1 MDGRVGNS
9 AEKNS
14 RPRLLHYQAR
24 TSWHCEWSL
33 PSTLLYF
40 SLCWNE
46 LRLMIKTK
54 SQWWS
59 RWSITSVYQ
68 FFLTRCTALSW
79 TPVSSPA
86 TSPRELQ
93 FRFVKKRLEVS
104 AILWNF
110 IIYVFFKG
118 ACLSSS
124 PALLPRKVLDV
135 VIVRALWHNRP
146 ISSKKYWKY
155 W

>member
-68 FFLTRCTALSW
+68 FFSDQVHGVELDTSFFTGNF
-79 TPVSSPA
+79 TPRASVQVRQKKAGSFSNSMKFYNLCFSRAPVFRRVPLF
-86 TSPRELQ
+86 SRERYLMWLL
-93 FRFVKKRLEVS
+93 FVHLDIS
-104 AILWNF
+104 A
-110 IIYVFFKG
+110 
-118 ACLSSS
+118 
-124 PALLPRKVLDV
+124 P
-135 VIVRALWHNRP
+135 
-146 ISSKKYWKY
+146 
-155 W
+155 